1 MSSLNTDL
9 DGIRCYCLLNKENES
24 PVYRTVYLRVIGKK
38 YIRNKAELRR
48 LFKILAEEGYHD
60 LTGESLNVDRF
71 MLYHMRPLP
80 AFVLLHEDKS
90 VYWG

>member
-9 DGIRCYCLLNKENES
+9 DEIRCYCLLNKENES
-24 PVYRTVYLRVIGKK
+24 PIYRTVYLRVIGRK

-48 LFKILAEEGYHD
+48 LFKILAKEGYHD
-60 LTGESLNVDRF
+60 LEGGPLNTDRF
-71 MLYHMRPLP
+71 ISYYVRSFP

-90 VYWG
+90 VYWD